1 MHIQTGIETS
11 RTSVGGAG
19 RAMDDRQPV
28 DIVVAND
35 AHGAFVWGVL
45 DRLLDQPDLCFGNIT
60 ASGFGAMEAAVL
72 AYGLALG
79 GQRGARTALTNFWRR
94 VSHASMLMAE
104 KASPLRSILEQ
115 TIEIAEIRKKTCP
128 VKLNIVASNA
138 RTDAVKVFPSDQL
151 SIDIILAAATVPFLF
166 PAVEIDGDTYWGDGD
181 VSVLPSFQAIEP
193 GAQLIIAGKPS
204 GSMTPCSDHRVAAM
218 PGTPNLART
227 QTIFDTAHRAGATMF
242 LRPWTD
248 WGELTAM
255 RDRGRKKVEDWLMA
269 DHFADDRSAVEK
281 KGNMSRRLPPA

>member
-1 MHIQTGIETS
+1 MHIQTGIETD
-11 RTSVGGAG
+11 RTAATGAG
-19 RAMDDRQPV
+19 RAMDDRRSV
-28 DIVVAND
+28 DIVVASD

-72 AYGLALG
+72 AYGVALG

-94 VSHASMLMAE
+94 VSHASMVMADR
-104 KASPLRSILEQ
+104 ASPLRSILEH

-128 VKLNIVASNA
+128 VKLSILASNA
-138 RTDAVKVFPSDQL
+138 RTDAVKVFPSDEL

-181 VSVLPSFQAIEP
+181 SSFLPSLKSAEP
-193 GAQLIIAGKPS
+193 GAQLVIAGKPS
-204 GSMTPCSDHRVAAM
+204 RSMPPCSDHCVAAI
-218 PGTPNLART
+218 PGASNLGRT
-227 QTIFDTAHRAGATMF
+227 QTIFDSAHRAGATMF

-269 DHFADDRSAVEK
+269 DHFLAGDRFGVEK
-281 KGNMSRRLPPA
+281 KGRYV

>member
-1 MHIQTGIETS
+1 MHIQKGIETN
-11 RTSVGGAG
+11 RTSVAGAS
-19 RAMDDRQPV
+19 RAMDDRQLV
-28 DIVVAND
+28 DIVVASD

-45 DRLLDQPDLCFGNIT
+45 DRLLDEPGLCFGSIT

-94 VSHASMLMAE
+94 VSHASMSE
-104 KASPLRSILEQ
+104 TNKANPLRSILEQ
-115 TIEIAEIRKKTCP
+115 TIEIAEIRKESCP

-151 SIDIILAAATVPFLF
+151 SIDIMLAAATVPFLF

-193 GAQLIIAGKPS
+193 GGQLIIAGKPS
-204 GSMTPCSDHRVAAM
+204 RCMTPCSDHRVAAM
-218 PGTPNLART
+218 LGTPNLVRT
-227 QTIFDTAHRAGATMF
+227 QTIFDSVHRAGAAMF

-248 WGELTAM
+248 WGELTNM
-255 RDRGRKKVEDWLMA
+255 RDRGRLGADDWLMA
-269 DHFADDRSAVEK
+269 DHFFADEHSAVERK
-281 KGNMSRRLPPA
+281 VQYV